1 MKKTIKFG
9 IIGCGLMGRE
19 FASAAA
25 RWCHL
30 KADLPTP
37 EIVAVCN
44 RSDPPMDWFRANFP
58 SIRQFTND
66 YRALLANPE
75 VEAVYCAVPHNL
87 HEQVYCDV
95 IRAGKH
101 LLGEKPFGIDR
112 DANARILDCVREHP
126 EVFVRCASEFPYFP
140 GCQQLIRWAQEG
152 RFGKLI
158 EVKTGFWHSS
168 DMDLQK
174 PLNWKR
180 DIRVNGE
187 YGCLGDLGIHAEH
200 VPFRLG
206 WLPKRVYADLSKIV
220 TERPDGRGG
229 VVPCLT
235 WDNAS
240 MHCEVENPD
249 GSCFPMEISAKR
261 MSPGSTNEWF
271 VEVYGVEGS
280 ARYTTREP
288 DTFSYAQ
295 AWGKEQ
301 AWCKIDVG
309 YKSLYPTVTGS
320 IFQFGFTDCILQ
332 MWAAFIYE
340 RTGGKPAFGCFTPEE
355 TRLSHALQTAAL
367 QSYRE
372 KRAVEL

>member
-1 MKKTIKFG
+1 M
-9 IIGCGLMGRE
+9 
-19 FASAAA
+19 
-25 RWCHL
+25 
-30 KADLPTP
+30 
-37 EIVAVCN
+37 
-44 RSDPPMDWFRANFP
+44 
-58 SIRQFTND
+58 
-66 YRALLANPE
+66 
-75 VEAVYCAVPHNL
+75 PHNL

-101 LLGEKPFGIDR
+101 LLGEKPFGIDQE
-112 DANARILDCVREHP
+112 ANARILDCCAAHP

-140 GCQQLIRWAQEG
+140 GCQQLIRWAREG
-152 RFGKLI
+152 RFGRII
-158 EVKTGFWHSS
+158 EVRTGFWHSS

-180 DIRVNGE
+180 DIRINGE

-206 WLPKRVYADLSKIV
+206 WIPKQVYASLSNIV
-220 TERPDGRGG
+220 TERPDGKGG
-229 VVPCLT
+229 TVPCLT
-235 WDNAS
+235 WDNAV
-240 MHCEVENPD
+240 MHCEAEGPD
-249 GSCFPMEISAKR
+249 GSFFPLEISAKR

-288 DTFSYAQ
+288 DAFSYAQ

-301 AWCKIDVG
+301 AWCRIDVG
-309 YKSLYPTVTGS
+309 YKPLYPTVTGP

-332 MWAAFIYE
+332 MWAAFIDE
-340 RTGGKPAFGCFTPEE
+340 LTGGHPEFGCFTPEE

-367 QSYRE
+367 LSNKE
-372 KRAVEL
+372 KRVIGL